1 MKHITT
7 VMLGLIIVAG
17 AGQARAGEGA
27 EGTLARDEIR
37 KVVVAA
43 EIPKSASGKIL
54 RRLLKDQSGS

>member
-27 EGTLARDEIR
+27 EGTLAR
-37 KVVVAA
+37 
-43 EIPKSASGKIL
+43 ASTPG
-54 RRLLKDQSGS
+54 RTRPRG